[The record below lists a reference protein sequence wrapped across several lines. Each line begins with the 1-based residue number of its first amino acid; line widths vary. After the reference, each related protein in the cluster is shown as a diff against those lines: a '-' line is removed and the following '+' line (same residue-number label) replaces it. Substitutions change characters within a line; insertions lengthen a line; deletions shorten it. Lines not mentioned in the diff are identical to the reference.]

1 MNIRRALSVAA
12 FAAIGLVSAFAAQAN
27 VISGRLWHVP
37 EAVTFLTRFPANVPG
52 TTADVTFDVN
62 SPMNF
67 NATGALVSTWLASS
81 SAFNIVEN
89 TAGTLGSLMDDGTV
103 GTILEFTGFVTV
115 ATGQMFTVTHDDGLT
130 LIIGGLDLGFNPGP
144 TSPTVRTRILI
155 RDRPAPSRLPWCMR
169 NAAAARPCCRSTCR
183 SRTPRSPSPQAS
195 RWSAWRLQPP
205 ASRGA
210 ASSLSQE
217 PHPTEDPAREA
228 GFFFPHSE
236 QRRRRILFAS
246 RALRRRRR
254 SESARRCA
262 RRAGGSGARAG
273 RASGTRRRRDG
284 SSARPASAPE
294 SSGRA

>member
-1 MNIRRALSVAA
+1 MNTRRALSVAA
-12 FAAIGLVSAFAAQAN
+12 FAAIGLVSAFAVQAN

-37 EAVTFLTRFPANVPG
+37 EAVTFAAVPANVPV

-144 TSPTVRTRILI
+144 TPPSTNTATYTGPSGTFAFTLVYAECCGG
-155 RDRPAPSRLPWCMR
+155 PAVLQIDLPFS
-169 NAAAARPCCRSTCR
+169 NTPVPEPASLALVGLAIAAA
-183 SRTPRSPSPQAS
+183 
-195 RWSAWRLQPP
+195 
-205 ASRGA
+205 
-210 ASSLSQE
+210 
-217 PHPTEDPAREA
+217 
-228 GFFFPHSE
+228 GFA
-236 QRRRRILFAS
+236 RRRKLA
-246 RALRRRRR
+246 
-254 SESARRCA
+254 
-262 RRAGGSGARAG
+262 
-273 RASGTRRRRDG
+273 
-284 SSARPASAPE
+284 
-294 SSGRA
+294 